1 MAVIMLASVGSR
13 VGFITFLK
21 SIANYLVGL
30 WYSYSYSYVS
40 SNHNSM
46 PHACKQVARKCVVIL
61 VI

>member
-21 SIANYLVGL
+21 CIANYLVGL
-30 WYSYSYSYVS
+30 WYSYSYVS

-46 PHACKQVARKCVVIL
+46 PHACKQVDRKCAVIL